1 MSDDR
6 RMVKENVVYKGTY
19 LWNRNRLT
27 DIENCVVVAKA
38 GGEVGEGWTGHVG
51 LAAANYYL

>member
-1 MSDDR
+1 MSNDR

-27 DIENCVVVAKA
+27 DIKNCLVVAK
-38 GGEVGEGWTGHVG
+38 GEERWGKDALGMWD
-51 LAAANYYL
+51 